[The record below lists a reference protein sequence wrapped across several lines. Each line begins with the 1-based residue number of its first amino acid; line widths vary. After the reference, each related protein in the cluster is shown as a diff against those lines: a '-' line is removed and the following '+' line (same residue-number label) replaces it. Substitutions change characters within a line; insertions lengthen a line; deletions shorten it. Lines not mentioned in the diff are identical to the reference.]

1 MSKSTSIFSALIC
14 TFIWGTTFIAQDTGM
29 KVIGPYVFNGV
40 RFFVGFLALVPFY
53 LLLEKKNTYK
63 VLSKN
68 KKKFI
73 NLSILIGLFLFLG
86 TVFQQVALL
95 YTDVA
100 NAAFFTIFY
109 VPMVP
114 IIVFFLYK
122 KNIHWS
128 VWLSVVLCV
137 IGGYLLTNFNDATVR
152 LGDTLVIL
160 GAVFWSLHIIFIGK
174 IIEEF
179 NAPILIGLIQTIIVS
194 FFSIILALIFEDIVL
209 KNILEQKTQILYAGI
224 LSGGIAFVLQIY
236 AQKNISPAPA
246 AIIFSLEGVFATI
259 AAWIILSQILN
270 LNNILGC
277 IFILVGVLISQLLP
291 EINVLR
297 INNNKKY

>member
-1 MSKSTSIFSALIC
+1 MSKSLSIFSALIC

-63 VLSKN
+63 VISKN
-68 KKKFI
+68 KTKFFY
-73 NLSILIGLFLFLG
+73 LSILIGLFLFFA

-114 IIVFFLYK
+114 IIVFFLFK

-128 VWLSVVLCV
+128 VWPSVILCV
-137 IGGYLLTNFNDATVR
+137 IGGYLLTNFHDATVR
-152 LGDTLVIL
+152 LGDTLVVI
-160 GAVFWSLHIIFIGK
+160 GAIFWSLHIIFIGK

-179 NAPILIGLIQTIIVS
+179 NAPILIGLIQTMIVS
-194 FFSIILALIFEDIVL
+194 VCSIILALLFEDFIL
-209 KNILEQKTQILYAGI
+209 KNILDQKIQILYAGI
-224 LSGGIAFVLQIY
+224 LSGGIAFVFQIY
-236 AQKNISPAPA
+236 AQKNIPPAPA

-277 IFILVGVLISQLLP
+277 SFILVGVLISQLLP
-291 EINVLR
+291 EIR
-297 INNNKKY
+297 ASKHKQ

>member
-1 MSKSTSIFSALIC
+1 MSKSLSIFSALIC

-63 VLSKN
+63 VISKN
-68 KKKFI
+68 KTKFFY
-73 NLSILIGLFLFLG
+73 LSILIGLFLFFG

-114 IIVFFLYK
+114 IIVFFLFK

-128 VWLSVVLCV
+128 VWPSVILCV
-137 IGGYLLTNFNDATVR
+137 IGGYLLTNFHDATVR
-152 LGDTLVIL
+152 LGDTLVVI
-160 GAVFWSLHIIFIGK
+160 GAIFWSLHIIFIGK

-179 NAPILIGLIQTIIVS
+179 NAPILIGLIQTMIVS
-194 FFSIILALIFEDIVL
+194 VCSIILALLFEDFIL
-209 KNILEQKTQILYAGI
+209 KNILDQKIQILYAGI
-224 LSGGIAFVLQIY
+224 LSGGIAFVFQIY

-277 IFILVGVLISQLLP
+277 SFILVGVLISQLLP
-291 EINVLR
+291 EISAS
-297 INNNKKY
+297 KHKQ

>member
-1 MSKSTSIFSALIC
+1 MSKSLSIFSALIC

-63 VLSKN
+63 VISKN
-68 KKKFI
+68 KTKFFY
-73 NLSILIGLFLFLG
+73 LSILIGLFLFFG

-114 IIVFFLYK
+114 IIVFFLFK

-128 VWLSVVLCV
+128 VWPSVILCV
-137 IGGYLLTNFNDATVR
+137 IGGYLLTNFHDATVR
-152 LGDTLVIL
+152 LGDTLVVI
-160 GAVFWSLHIIFIGK
+160 GAIFWSLHIIFIGK

-179 NAPILIGLIQTIIVS
+179 NAPILIGLIQTMIVS
-194 FFSIILALIFEDIVL
+194 VCSIILALLFEDFIL
-209 KNILEQKTQILYAGI
+209 KNILDQKIQILYAGI
-224 LSGGIAFVLQIY
+224 LSGGIAFVFQIY

-277 IFILVGVLISQLLP
+277 SFILVGVLISQLLP
-291 EINVLR
+291 EISAS
-297 INNNKKY
+297 KHK